1 MCSDSSPRC
10 SPQPSL
16 SYLLTNSALRLCY
29 TVCKAAAFGMAS
41 PCGVGPTPWGNLN
54 SFLQN
59 FLCSTAGEIIFLG
72 QFSQVFF
79 YLVFFNYLVFFF
91 KKKKKKELEK
101 TTCFMSS
108 SVCTRF

>member
-1 MCSDSSPRC
+1 
-10 SPQPSL
+10 
-16 SYLLTNSALRLCY
+16 
-29 TVCKAAAFGMAS
+29 MAS

-91 KKKKKKELEK
+91 LKKKKERTGEDHLLYEQLSLYA
-101 TTCFMSS
+101 FLIGFWRPNSAN
-108 SVCTRF
+108 